1 MARQGRSIDPLR
13 LCDAAE
19 AVLQAVIEV
28 AERRSAAGLQP
39 EWPNPVDLLGAAD
52 QPAVLND
59 YSRHEVE
66 EATMFLI
73 RLGIIEV
80 RSA

>member
-1 MARQGRSIDPLR
+1 MARHSKSIDPLR

-19 AVLQAVIEV
+19 AVLHAVIEV
-28 AERRSAAGLQP
+28 AERKGAAGLEP
-39 EWPNPVDLLGAAD
+39 EWPNPVDLIGAPD

-59 YSRHEVE
+59 YTRFEIE

-73 RLGIIEV
+73 RLGVIEV